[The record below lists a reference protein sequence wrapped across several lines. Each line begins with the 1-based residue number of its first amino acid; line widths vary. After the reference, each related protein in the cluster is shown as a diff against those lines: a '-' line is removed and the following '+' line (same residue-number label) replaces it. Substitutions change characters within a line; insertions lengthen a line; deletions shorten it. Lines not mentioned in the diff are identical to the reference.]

1 MIDFIFFKKSF
12 PTLRTDPSRNGFP
25 RNMIAISVG
34 TKWRITFYHAAFA
47 MKTFHLILT
56 LKSDDHW
63 SGTGKYAVII
73 AKYYIVPTLR
83 HSSLY
88 TSIQVTRHTRR
99 EAGIQCQGW

>member
-12 PTLRTDPSRNGFP
+12 SGLCTDPSRNGFP
-25 RNMIAISVG
+25 GNMIAIPVG

-56 LKSDDHW
+56 LKSNDHW

-73 AKYYIVPTLR
+73 AKYYIVPRYGVGTM
-83 HSSLY
+83 Y
-88 TSIQVTRHTRR
+88 
-99 EAGIQCQGW
+99 